1 MAVFGPPISQNEKK
15 EMGIYP
21 DSPQTRKSSGQLG
34 CGSILLAVMIRGGF
48 LSIEERAALEAVM
61 GHPSETHG
69 VARRA
74 NAVLLLDDGLS
85 CVEVAKVLYLD
96 DDTVRTW
103 LKRYRA
109 GGLDEMTL
117 FDWHGRSGH
126 LSREQEAELSAH
138 LSQRL
143 YRDTGEVAAHIK
155 ATYGVIYSHSGCI
168 KVMHRLG
175 FEYKR
180 PKSLP
185 AQADE
190 AEQAAFIEAYDKL
203 LNGLA
208 ADEVV
213 YFADA
218 VHPEFQSRPVHG
230 WVKKGDKVALRRTSG
245 RQRINL
251 HGALNLEN
259 FHCPLVQA
267 ERINAASTIALF
279 EMLEATNPGRVADL
293 CLRRQCPLSPRPPGP
308 TMAGET
314 GLPHQAHLPTVLR
327 SPPQRHRA
335 IMGRHASRGD
345 PQQLSTPASPSSP
358 KPSTISSADD
368 CHESG
373 RRGRDTI
380 TDNFRI
386 ISHKDFRVLG

>member
-1 MAVFGPPISQNEKK
+1 MGYIIILLILGIIPRLPADPKK
-15 EMGIYP
+15 FW
-21 DSPQTRKSSGQLG
+21 QLG

-190 AEQAAFIEAYDKL
+190 AEQAAFIEAYESCSTAWPPTRWSTSPMRCTR
-203 LNGLA
+203 NSSPA
-208 ADEVV
+208 
-213 YFADA
+213 
-218 VHPEFQSRPVHG
+218 QS
-230 WVKKGDKVALRRTSG
+230 
-245 RQRINL
+245 
-251 HGALNLEN
+251 
-259 FHCPLVQA
+259 
-267 ERINAASTIALF
+267 
-279 EMLEATNPGRVADL
+279 
-293 CLRRQCPLSPRPPGP
+293 
-308 TMAGET
+308 MAGSRRAT
-314 GLPHQAHLPTVLR
+314 KWRYAGPRGASVRISDQ
-327 SPPQRHRA
+327 SGHRK
-335 IMGRHASRGD
+335 RFN
-345 PQQLSTPASPSSP
+345 PA
-358 KPSTISSADD
+358 
-368 CHESG
+368 
-373 RRGRDTI
+373 R
-380 TDNFRI
+380 
-386 ISHKDFRVLG
+386 

>member
-1 MAVFGPPISQNEKK
+1 
-15 EMGIYP
+15 
-21 DSPQTRKSSGQLG
+21 
-34 CGSILLAVMIRGGF
+34 MIRGGF
-48 LSIEERAALEAVM
+48 LSAKERGALRAVM
-61 GHPSETHG
+61 GHPSESHG

-85 CVEVAKVLYLD
+85 CAEVARVLYLD

-103 LKRYRA
+103 FKRYRA
-109 GGLDEMTL
+109 GGLDELTL
-117 FDWHGRSGH
+117 FDWPGGPGH
-126 LSREQEAELSAH
+126 LSREQEADLSAH
-138 LSQRL
+138 LGERL
-143 YRDTGEVAAHIK
+143 YRDTGEVAAHIA
-155 ATYGVIYSHSGCI
+155 ATWGVIYSHSGCI
-168 KVMHRLG
+168 KLMHRLG

-180 PKSLP
+180 PESLP

-203 LNGLA
+203 LNGLE

-218 VHPEFQSRPVHG
+218 VHPEYQSRPVHG

-279 EMLEATNPGRVADL
+279 EKLEADNPGKKRIYVFADNARYHHARL
-293 CLRRQCPLSPRPPGP
+293 VRQWLERPGCRIKLIFQPAYAPHLNAIERLWGVMHREVTHNRFYANFDLFTKAIDHFFKQRLPREW
-308 TMAGET
+308 TT
-314 GLPHQAHLPTVLR
+314 W
-327 SPPQRHRA
+327 
-335 IMGRHASRGD
+335 
-345 PQQLSTPASPSSP
+345 
-358 KPSTISSADD
+358 
-368 CHESG
+368 
-373 RRGRDTI
+373 RDTI

-386 ISHKDFRVLG
+386 ISHRDFRVLE

>member
-1 MAVFGPPISQNEKK
+1 MMADIPRLPADPKK
-15 EMGIYP
+15 FWQ
-21 DSPQTRKSSGQLG
+21 SG

-85 CVEVAKVLYLD
+85 CVEVAKGLYLD

-190 AEQAAFIEAYDKL
+190 AEQAAFIEAYDKF

-279 EMLEATNPGRVADL
+279 EMLEATNPGKSRIYVFADNARYHHARL
-293 CLRRQCPLSPRPPGP
+293 VRQWLERPGCRIKLIFQPSYAPHLNAIERLWGVMHREVTHNSFYASFALFTEAIDDFFRRRLPREW
-308 TMAGET
+308 TT
-314 GLPHQAHLPTVLR
+314 W
-327 SPPQRHRA
+327 
-335 IMGRHASRGD
+335 
-345 PQQLSTPASPSSP
+345 
-358 KPSTISSADD
+358 
-368 CHESG
+368 
-373 RRGRDTI
+373 RDTI

-386 ISHKDFRVLG
+386 ISHKDFRVLR